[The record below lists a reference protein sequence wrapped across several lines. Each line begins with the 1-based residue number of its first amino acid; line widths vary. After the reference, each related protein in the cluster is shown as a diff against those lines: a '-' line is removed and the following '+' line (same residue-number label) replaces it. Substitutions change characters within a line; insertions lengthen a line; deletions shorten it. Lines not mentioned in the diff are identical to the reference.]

1 MFDVPTQIARSMK
14 TAPGMTPR
22 RYMPQ
27 NLAFF
32 IGNVAGDPR
41 RLMWYKECVFYVMRT

>member
-14 TAPGMTPR
+14 TAPVMTPR

-32 IGNVAGDPR
+32 LEMLQVTLGD
-41 RLMWYKECVFYVMRT
+41 